1 LCCVEARSLFNVRE
15 LSQTLSVSRRTIF
28 RDLNLLRDAGVDVSF
43 DESTGGYSLPKT
55 FSARRRPLL
64 ARDLELIVFA
74 VSLSL
79 VHVAPDLSAATQE
92 ALAKLLSASD
102 ERSSAQ
108 AARLV
113 RNCRIDLTKAE
124 SAQTAIISA
133 VCHAMFSQRQIR
145 VNIVKADRSSFQTK
159 VSPYRLVAGVGGWNL
174 IGRSSVDRRTVVIN
188 LAQIERIECTEDEYT
203 IPPGFHENYLHSDR
217 FLGPGVQRSPSSAGA
232 SAGPTAAG
240 PRIARFQ

>member
-15 LSQTLSVSRRTIF
+15 LSRILSVSRRTIF

-64 ARDLELIVFA
+64 ERDLELIVFA

-79 VHVAPDLSAATQE
+79 VHVAPDLSAAIQE
-92 ALAKLLSASD
+92 ALAKLFSASD

-108 AARLV
+108 ATRLV

-124 SAQTAIISA
+124 SAQTAIISG

-145 VNIVKADRSSFQTK
+145 VNIVRADRSSFQTK

-188 LAQIERIECTEDEYT
+188 LAQIDRIEFTEDEYT
-203 IPPGFHENYLHSDR
+203 IPPGFHENYRHPDR
-217 FLGPGVQRSPSSAGA
+217 FLGPGVQRSPSSAGV